1 MRSGYLPPLLVTT
14 PLSSEGDQPSPN
26 PSSPLPLS
34 FRQEEEE
41 EEEELVLMVVV
52 QEELQTVTF
61 LATPELHHQLLN
73 TPPQLWITR
82 PSLLPK
88 TQVKIPSRTRP
99 QVQLLR
105 ACHPTP
111 NPLPPP
117 RPHPPSPPLLLSLQ
131 DTGNAFATTRLP

>member
-1 MRSGYLPPLLVTT
+1 MLARSGYLPPLLVTT

-41 EEEELVLMVVV
+41 LVLMVVM

-82 PSLLPK
+82 PSLFLPK
-88 TQVKIPSRTRP
+88 TQVKIPSLTRP